1 MLYRCDSN
9 NSECREGAAPER
21 GEQAEHRQKETLKE
35 GNGLC
40 SSPCSSAAPA
50 LAGFGYRGVPA
61 LQTAGYLL
69 ILLRLCRVCTME
81 AVLDPAGHLSP
92 IPPGLFPPL
101 LALILP
107 GEALALQQDCQQSHR
122 HCNSSGA

>member
-40 SSPCSSAAPA
+40 SSPCSSAAPV
-50 LAGFGYRGVPA
+50 LAGFGYRGTCP
-61 LQTAGYLL
+61 LQMAGYLL
-69 ILLRLCRVCTME
+69 ILPWLCRVCTWK
-81 AVLDPAGHLSP
+81 LCWT
-92 IPPGLFPPL
+92 
-101 LALILP
+101 
-107 GEALALQQDCQQSHR
+107 QQ
-122 HCNSSGA
+122 GT